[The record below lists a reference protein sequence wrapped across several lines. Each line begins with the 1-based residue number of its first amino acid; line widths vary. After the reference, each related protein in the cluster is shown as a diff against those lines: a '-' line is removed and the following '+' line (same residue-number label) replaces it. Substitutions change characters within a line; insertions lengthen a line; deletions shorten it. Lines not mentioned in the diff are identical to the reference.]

1 MESLMKALGYLFAA
15 ALVAGCASSGDG
27 DEADKDLDVEM
38 KPSNEAP
45 AVDEDGEEL
54 TYENV
59 VTGPKK
65 GVTAKLPATAVID
78 WQAFFKPPPS
88 KDERNVLEVRLGKWE
103 DKDDPDALVTKGRA
117 EVATGRYGNAE
128 TSFRKAL
135 RLKEDHPDAMLEL
148 AALFLRRRA
157 SNEAFDLLARI
168 KERINAADDV
178 SQTYIFRYRYT
189 LAMAYIGR
197 DERDKGHKVL
207 SDLLGVDK
215 SFAPAYVALAT
226 SYLAIGKDN
235 IAEFVAKRGLDR
247 TKDHAPL
254 LNVLGVVALR
264 ARQAEAAR
272 QWFDRALEVS
282 PAFVPALVNRAALNA
297 RNLEYAAAE
306 QDLLAGL
313 AVDPNHVDAL
323 VALGIVQKKQGNL
336 SGAKAALAKAVDLA
350 PDDPHARFN
359 LAVLYADDLKK
370 PNEAVRLFSEVLQTP
385 SAAAELKQTAR
396 SYLEG
401 LKPGTTQY

>member
-1 MESLMKALGYLFAA
+1 MKTTCYLIAA
-15 ALVAGCASSGDG
+15 ALIAGCASSGKDS
-27 DEADKDLDVEM
+27 DEAQDLDVEM
-38 KPSNEAP
+38 KAVSEAP

-59 VTGPKK
+59 VKGPK
-65 GVTAKLPATAVID
+65 GGAGTKLPATAVID
-78 WQAFFKPPPS
+78 WQAFFKPPPT
-88 KDERNVLEVRLGKWE
+88 KDERSILEARLGKWQ
-103 DKDDPDALVTKGRA
+103 DKEDPDALVVKGRL

-135 RLKEDHPDAMLEL
+135 RLKDDHPEAMLEL

-157 SNEAFDLLARI
+157 TNDSFDLLARI
-168 KERINAADDV
+168 RERINAADDV
-178 SQTYIFRYRYT
+178 GQTYIFRYRYT
-189 LAMAYIGR
+189 LAMAYIAR

-215 SFAPAYVALAT
+215 SFAPAYVALAS
-226 SYLAIGKDN
+226 SYLATGKDN

-254 LNVLGVVALR
+254 LNVLGVVAIR
-264 ARQAEAAR
+264 ARQLETAR
-272 QWFDRALEVS
+272 QWLDRALEVT
-282 PAFVPALVNRAALNA
+282 PAFVPALVNRAALSA

-313 AVDPNHVDAL
+313 AVDPYHVDAL
-323 VALGIVQKKQGNL
+323 VALGIVQKKQGNF
-336 SGAKAALAKAVDLA
+336 SGAKAALSKAVDLA

-359 LAVLYADDLKK
+359 LAVLFADDLKK
-370 PNEAVRLFSEVLQTP
+370 PNEAARLFTEVLQTP
-385 SAAAELKQTAR
+385 SSAAELKQMAR

-401 LKPGTTQY
+401 LKPGTVQY